1 MTLETKLSVDQ
12 DYVKKLREASGT
24 GMDEFPSLQALEK
37 AEDLPMPK
45 PDKTNISK
53 WNLTNFKQHTVESAP
68 FGSLEEL
75 PEEVKSLIDL
85 EDTDK
90 TVYIQRDQTPA
101 YLSLSTEAKDKA
113 DLH

>member
-1 MTLETKLSVDQ
+1 
-12 DYVKKLREASGT
+12 
-24 GMDEFPSLQALEK
+24 
-37 AEDLPMPK
+37 MPK

-101 YLSLSTEAKDKA
+101 YLSLSAEAKDKGVIFT
-113 DLH
+113 DLHTAIREHGGSETILHDRCSESG